1 MALTKKQKEK
11 KKQESR
17 KRKFDYITD
26 YNKKNYYR
34 FLVRIK
40 LDEEAE
46 LIELF
51 TQEPH
56 KNQLVKELLKKHYG
70 IERRR
75 I

>member
-1 MALTKKQKEK
+1 MALTKRQKEK

-51 TQEPH
+51 TQ
-56 KNQLVKELLKKHYG
+56 
-70 IERRR
+70 
-75 I
+75 